1 MRLYLSS
8 FRTGNHPEHLK
19 ALAGQDSRRRVV
31 TANQRH
37 GRCPPE
43 VRRAGA
49 ELELAALAYLDV
61 GAIQLDLG
69 DYFAEEQRLR
79 QDLAGVSLSWL
90 RGGNVV
96 MPRYA
101 LYRRGARWPVRAISV
116 SVAAR

>member
-1 MRLYLSS
+1 MDD
-8 FRTGNHPEHLK
+8 
-19 ALAGQDSRRRVV
+19 A
-31 TANQRH
+31 
-37 GRCPPE
+37 PPE

-61 GAIQLDLG
+61 GAIELDLG